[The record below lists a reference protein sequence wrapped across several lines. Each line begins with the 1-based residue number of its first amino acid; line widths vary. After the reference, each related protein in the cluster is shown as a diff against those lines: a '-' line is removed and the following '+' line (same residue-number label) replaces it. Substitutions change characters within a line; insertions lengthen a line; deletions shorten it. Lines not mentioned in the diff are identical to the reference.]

1 MTRFIADENIPSRV
15 IRRLR
20 DAGHDVVTVDE
31 AASAGIRNY
40 ELAELSARIGRVLL
54 TRDAD
59 FTSLRQSV
67 RQRMKV
73 IYIRGTGDPHQLA
86 DLVLSHIGHCLTLL
100 EEHNVVVLDED
111 GCHTTL

>member
-15 IRRLR
+15 IGRLP

-40 ELAELSARIGRVLL
+40 EFAELSARIGRVVL

-59 FTSLRQSV
+59 FTTKAIPEAEDEGHLHTWFRRSTATGRPSLVAHWSLFETS
-67 RQRMKV
+67 
-73 IYIRGTGDPHQLA
+73 RGM
-86 DLVLSHIGHCLTLL
+86 
-100 EEHNVVVLDED
+100 
-111 GCHTTL
+111 

>member
-54 TRDAD
+54 TLNWRERK
-59 FTSLRQSV
+59 L
-67 RQRMKV
+67 
-73 IYIRGTGDPHQLA
+73 P
-86 DLVLSHIGHCLTLL
+86 TLDV
-100 EEHNVVVLDED
+100 E
-111 GCHTTL
+111 